1 MVDAGVSAVIPPDAL
16 YATSEK
22 VSNRMMVS
30 PGLPSAGST
39 STTASS
45 SNHQGGGGG
54 GLGDATATTPLEG
67 SKVRGSYRESDTLLL
82 LVAAVEEEVEEGE
95 PSRTLVRKGNKW
107 QRGGEI
113 KTKSPD
119 GSFFSFFPFDGL
131 HGDRRRDE
139 DLPYFGRKTTQIF
152 LGCMPHTFSR
162 FFPCFGE
169 SHTPKNPS
177 FLFSPCLRTIEHYNP
192 ARCLSLLSQEC
203 FFVSA

>member
-1 MVDAGVSAVIPPDAL
+1 MKPCSEKTDIESTHSSNGSSSGNFPNGGAVVDAGVSAVIPPDAL

-39 STTASS
+39 STTASTQ
-45 SNHQGGGGG
+45 HGGGG

-67 SKVRGSYRESDTLLL
+67 SKVRWSYRESDTLLL
-82 LVAAVEEEVEEGE
+82 LVAAVEEVEEGE

-119 GSFFSFFPFDGL
+119 GVLLLFSF
-131 HGDRRRDE
+131 RW
-139 DLPYFGRKTTQIF
+139 I
-152 LGCMPHTFSR
+152 
-162 FFPCFGE
+162 
-169 SHTPKNPS
+169 
-177 FLFSPCLRTIEHYNP
+177 
-192 ARCLSLLSQEC
+192 AW
-203 FFVSA
+203 